1 MIGRLGEALQ
11 LPLSARNEL
20 LALAGFAARYPSR
33 SWEENDMAPIE
44 AALDH
49 LLERHA
55 PFPAMAM
62 DRLWKVERLN
72 GPARL
77 LFGALGIVEGASLL
91 DLMTR
96 GELSSWI
103 ENWPE
108 VAHYAS
114 LRLRT
119 ESLAQGGVAELDKA
133 GQALAAA
140 PGNRERRIGP
150 VAPAIFRYGATRL
163 SLFAIIAHFG
173 TPEDIALDDLKIELF
188 FPADAETEKTLRAM
202 TTDA

>member
-1 MIGRLGEALQ
+1 
-11 LPLSARNEL
+11 
-20 LALAGFAARYPSR
+20 
-33 SWEENDMAPIE
+33 MAPIE

-140 PGNRERRIGP
+140 PGKRERRIGP